1 MTEERKNVIPVVSD
15 EEVLASIKN
24 CDGSEASIVE
34 TLKMHTRLLADIRV
48 FLRKI
53 YKKLPRNNDKQ
64 VLTGEE

>member
-1 MTEERKNVIPVVSD
+1 MSEERKNVIPVVSD

-24 CDGSEASIVE
+24 CDGSEKSIVE

-53 YKKLPRNNDKQ
+53 YKKLPRNTDKQ